1 MTIYRTILSLIHFL
15 YCKKRVVRDFKILMV
30 CTEYPPMQGGVGRY
44 THNLVKS
51 LHSNGLEVIVVSG
64 SDGSGEYKGISPNNF
79 NNSELLLKFV
89 KEIEPDIVHIQHEFG
104 LYGFFMNPLLPS
116 KTWTGLDEFYN
127 KCKTAIVTTFH
138 TSMYFRQWVRL
149 INIKERGNDKDFL
162 RLYSLYKYWR
172 HFINY
177 SSMHRINKD
186 LMSKSAYGL
195 VLSNYMKELIPGT
208 NVLYHGSTPH
218 FNSDLTRN
226 EARKRLHLPQKGRLA
241 LAQGFITNTKGWD
254 IIRKIK
260 MPKEWR
266 LVVNYSKNFYNNE
279 KIDFEFHDDKVINLN
294 KRYLS
299 EEELSLLFFSC
310 DAVFLPYKVCSG
322 SGVMYDGIG
331 HGKPFVASDLEFFK
345 EFSSIN
351 LGIVTKRN
359 PRSFEQAFMEMDRNY
374 PFFKSRIEEFR
385 KNLVWDNIAKQHISI
400 YKSITRD
407 KSTESPPAVE
417 IIRKTQ

>member
-1 MTIYRTILSLIHFL
+1 MAE
-15 YCKKRVVRDFKILMV
+15 DFKILMV

-51 LHSNGLEVIVVSG
+51 LHSNRLNVIVVSG
-64 SDGSGEYKGISPNNF
+64 SEGSGDYKGISPYNK
-79 NNSELLLKFV
+79 NNSELLLKLV
-89 KEIEPDIVHIQHEFG
+89 KEIKPDIVHLQHEFG

-116 KTWTGLDEFYN
+116 KTSTGLDKFYD
-127 KCKTAIVTTFH
+127 KCVVPLVTTFH
-138 TSMYFRQWVRL
+138 TSMYFRQWMRL
-149 INIKERGNDKDFL
+149 INIKERGNDKDVL

-177 SSMHRINKD
+177 SSMHRINKN

-208 NVLYHGSTPH
+208 NVSYHGSAPH
-218 FNSDLTRN
+218 FKNEISLI
-226 EARKRLHLPQKGRLA
+226 EARKRMHLPQKGRLA

-260 MPKEWR
+260 MPKDWR
-266 LVVNYSKNFYNNE
+266 LVVNYSKNFYNKE
-279 KIDFEFHDDKVINLN
+279 KIDFESHDNKVINLN

-322 SGVMYDGIG
+322 SGVMFDGLG
-331 HGKPFVASDLEFFK
+331 HGKPFVASNLGFFN
-345 EFSSIN
+345 EFSLRK
-351 LGIVTKRN
+351 LGIVTTRD
-359 PRSFEQAFMEMDRNY
+359 PRTFESAFVQIDKHYKHFESNV
-374 PFFKSRIEEFR
+374 KEFR
-385 KNLVWDNIAKQHISI
+385 KEISWDNIAKQHVSI
-400 YKSITRD
+400 YKGIIKD
-407 KSTESPPAVE
+407 KSSESLPVE
-417 IIRKTQ
+417 LIRKTKNLA

>member
-1 MTIYRTILSLIHFL
+1 
-15 YCKKRVVRDFKILMV
+15 
-30 CTEYPPMQGGVGRY
+30 MQGGVGRY

-51 LHSNGLEVIVVSG
+51 LVSNNIDVIVGSSSNGSG
-64 SDGSGEYKGISPNNF
+64 DYKGISPYNK

-89 KEIEPDIVHIQHEFG
+89 KEINPDIVHIQHEFG

-116 KTWTGLDEFYN
+116 KTSTGLDKFYD
-127 KCKTAIVTTFH
+127 KCKAPIVTTFH
-138 TSMYFRQWVRL
+138 TSMYFRQWMRL
-149 INIKERGNDKDFL
+149 INIKERGNNKDFL

-195 VLSNYMKELIPGT
+195 VLSNYMKKLIPRT
-208 NVLYHGSTPH
+208 NVLYHGSVPY
-218 FNSDLTRN
+218 FKNEISPI
-226 EARKRLHLPQKGRLA
+226 EARKRMHLPEKGRLA

-260 MPKEWR
+260 MPKKWR

-279 KIDFEFHDDKVINLN
+279 KIDFDFQDDKVINLN

-322 SGVMYDGIG
+322 SGVMFDGLG
-331 HGKPFVASDLEFFK
+331 HGKPFVASNLDFFK
-345 EFSSIN
+345 EFSSKK
-351 LGIVTKRN
+351 LGIVTKRDPIMFKN
-359 PRSFEQAFMEMDRNY
+359 AFVQIDKHYKHFESSVD
-374 PFFKSRIEEFR
+374 KFR
-385 KNLVWDNIAKQHISI
+385 KELSWDNIAKQHIAI
-400 YKSITRD
+400 YKSII
-407 KSTESPPAVE
+407 KGKLSESLPGVE
-417 IIRKTQ
+417 MIGKTKNLA